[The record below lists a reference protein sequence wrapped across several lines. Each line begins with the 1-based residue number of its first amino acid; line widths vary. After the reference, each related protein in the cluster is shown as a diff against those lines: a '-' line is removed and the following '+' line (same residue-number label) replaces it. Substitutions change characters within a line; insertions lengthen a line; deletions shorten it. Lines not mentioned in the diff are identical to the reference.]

1 LNFHYNQSDSFQP
14 QGYAVGLYLGPLP
27 DPTGHGKDYGFSLNL
42 FNGKLVLRAN
52 KYETTQI
59 DSRNGSMRIIA
70 QRIRNLDFDS
80 PNGNQFFNLTTRA
93 RAWVTNAAAAQ
104 GRTLSEDQINQEIS
118 RITKLDVAFFTRPE
132 TRDEQN
138 ELVSETQDVT
148 AKGVE
153 IEVHWN
159 PNQFWTTKF
168 NVTKQQSIDS
178 KMSPAVTR
186 WIQERLPVWQSIID
200 PEINRPWWTER
211 YNGTNSPSQFFAS
224 SVKTPY
230 DVAVANQ
237 GKSRPQIREYRF
249 NLSTSYR
256 LAGLGIDREWM
267 KRFTVGGALRWE
279 DKAAIGYYG
288 LEQLPAIITELDP
301 NRPIYDKA
309 RVYVDLFTSY
319 RMKLS
324 SKVGATLQL
333 NVRNVQENGRLQ
345 AISAYPDGTPNAY
358 RIVDPRQFILSAT
371 FDL

>member
-1 LNFHYNQSDSFQP
+1 
-14 QGYAVGLYLGPLP
+14 
-27 DPTGHGKDYGFSLNL
+27 
-42 FNGKLVLRAN
+42 
-52 KYETTQI
+52 
-59 DSRNGSMRIIA
+59 
-70 QRIRNLDFDS
+70 
-80 PNGNQFFNLTTRA
+80 
-93 RAWVTNAAAAQ
+93 
-104 GRTLSEDQINQEIS
+104 
-118 RITKLDVAFFTRPE
+118 
-132 TRDEQN
+132 
-138 ELVSETQDVT
+138 
-148 AKGVE
+148 
-153 IEVHWN
+153 VHWN